1 MRLLILSLA
10 VILAVVLQATWLAG
24 LHFPWQVTPDLV
36 LIMVIAIGLLRGPDE
51 GLIFGLAAGF
61 FVDLL
66 SGGIIGIQAVTK
78 MAAGFSIGLLE
89 KTIFKDNLVLPT
101 LAVFG
106 ATVVLETFHIIMYQA
121 FNANY
126 HLSLTFFTLILPMA
140 LYNAVLTPP
149 LYFGVLKLDR
159 YAAERA

>member
-1 MRLLILSLA
+1 MRLLILSLSVIVA
-10 VILAVVLQATWLAG
+10 VALQATWLAG
-24 LHFPWQVTPDLV
+24 LHLPGQVTPDLV
-36 LIMVIAIGLLRGPDE
+36 LILVISIGLLRGPDE

-66 SGGIIGIQAVTK
+66 SGGIVGIQAVTK
-78 MAAGFSIGLLE
+78 MAAGFLVGLLE

-106 ATVVLETFHIIMYQA
+106 ATVIFETFHIVMYQA

-126 HLSLTFFTLILPMA
+126 HLSLTFVTLILPMA
-140 LYNAVLTPP
+140 VYNAVLTPP